1 MAKEVVLNI
10 KLDAT
15 EAIQK
20 IKELAVNTGELK
32 DRKKALNEAIKV
44 EELMYKSLAALQA
57 KGIDVGK
64 DLASREE
71 KLLRVRTQNR
81 EEIALIDTAL
91 KGNSAQTR
99 ELTNDVAGLTESGL
113 RFRDKMAQA
122 FSQAIGPTFAKLSD
136 SVSHAN
142 LEMGKALKT
151 FGAGSA
157 EFLKAAG
164 NAKKMEEAVDAVKQA
179 QIEATAALK
188 KFGENSDEFKKVNDN
203 LRSLEDTAKQV
214 GEEIGTK
221 LEGGFTRLNVQIRA
235 ANKAAQEAAEKY
247 GLASKEF
254 KEAANRVDDLDD
266 QLKRVN
272 ATVGSID
279 LDGKIE
285 TAGRSLQG
293 LVGAFQVGESAA
305 ALMGVEAEDLNN
317 TMLKVG
323 AALAL
328 QDGIKGMIEGAKAA
342 KALALSVGLVTP
354 AAEGGT
360 LAVNGL
366 KLALVSSGI
375 GAIVLLLGLF
385 ASHMA
390 EVARNTEAATKNYED
405 WKTSIRDKA
414 GLTALRDQNDVIKAR
429 IALNAELLKG
439 AKADA
444 ATVKALQEDLAEAEA
459 KADKNRIGSFE
470 EERDAFRDLQA
481 AKRKVFD
488 EQQNY
493 IAKSEED
500 RLDLINRLGLEET
513 ATNAEVLEKYK
524 KLKLEF
530 RKTEAEAD
538 KESLEKNIAGQDEG
552 LKKLSALQD
561 RARKDKEDADK
572 EADKKKERALQEQAE
587 ILKQSEQ
594 NRIEQFQH
602 NEESIQKLLE
612 ETTELA
618 LTDEQRR
625 TNAVRDRFF
634 TEITLLEEKL
644 KAEKE
649 AAEEARRAA
658 EALAS
663 QTDAG
668 TTGPAVS
675 GQSDEAIA
683 AQALAD
689 QKVAIAAQTAADLL
703 ALNTALQEG
712 LAEVN
717 EKTVLSE
724 QDKADRIKKIN
735 EDLISAKQS
744 MDDAVFTFYDSLA
757 DVGNLFAKQ
766 NSATAK
772 LLFGIQ
778 QSVAI
783 GEIVVNAQRQL
794 AAIAASTDAQTVA
807 AGLLGPAAPAAIAAI
822 KATGALR
829 ATSAKINAGI
839 AIATVAAQTVKGF
852 DKGGYTGPGGKYEI
866 AGLVHRDEYVLPKEV
881 VKAIGVP
888 MLDALRGHYTG
899 APVVQGSYANG
910 GFAVPRMTPDQQQS
924 IEQTAVLQTLDLQPV
939 LVYEELRKV
948 AMRVGIRE
956 DRSTL

>member
-385 ASHMA
+385 SGAFVAGFSSC
-390 EVARNTEAATKNYED
+390 EVFRQ
-405 WKTSIRDKA
+405 
-414 GLTALRDQNDVIKAR
+414 LH
-429 IALNAELLKG
+429 AELFQRPIVFFHDGLF
-439 AKADA
+439 ADA
-444 ATVKALQEDLAEAEA
+444 EDES
-459 KADKNRIGSFE
+459 DF
-470 EERDAFRDLQA
+470 
-481 AKRKVFD
+481 
-488 EQQNY
+488 
-493 IAKSEED
+493 SE
-500 RLDLINRLGLEET
+500 
-513 ATNAEVLEKYK
+513 
-524 KLKLEF
+524 
-530 RKTEAEAD
+530 
-538 KESLEKNIAGQDEG
+538 
-552 LKKLSALQD
+552 
-561 RARKDKEDADK
+561 
-572 EADKKKERALQEQAE
+572 
-587 ILKQSEQ
+587 
-594 NRIEQFQH
+594 
-602 NEESIQKLLE
+602 
-612 ETTELA
+612 
-618 LTDEQRR
+618 
-625 TNAVRDRFF
+625 
-634 TEITLLEEKL
+634 
-644 KAEKE
+644 
-649 AAEEARRAA
+649 
-658 EALAS
+658 
-663 QTDAG
+663 
-668 TTGPAVS
+668 
-675 GQSDEAIA
+675 
-683 AQALAD
+683 
-689 QKVAIAAQTAADLL
+689 
-703 ALNTALQEG
+703 
-712 LAEVN
+712 
-717 EKTVLSE
+717 
-724 QDKADRIKKIN
+724 
-735 EDLISAKQS
+735 
-744 MDDAVFTFYDSLA
+744 
-757 DVGNLFAKQ
+757 
-766 NSATAK
+766 
-772 LLFGIQ
+772 
-778 QSVAI
+778 
-783 GEIVVNAQRQL
+783 
-794 AAIAASTDAQTVA
+794 
-807 AGLLGPAAPAAIAAI
+807 
-822 KATGALR
+822 
-829 ATSAKINAGI
+829 
-839 AIATVAAQTVKGF
+839 
-852 DKGGYTGPGGKYEI
+852 
-866 AGLVHRDEYVLPKEV
+866 
-881 VKAIGVP
+881 
-888 MLDALRGHYTG
+888 
-899 APVVQGSYANG
+899 
-910 GFAVPRMTPDQQQS
+910 
-924 IEQTAVLQTLDLQPV
+924 
-939 LVYEELRKV
+939 
-948 AMRVGIRE
+948 RE
-956 DRSTL
+956 DRSRERVAVDQVPPPIFSAPSGGSPCHHIIRAHSLIMSPSLDASASKSLSSRSPYPRRQAHDGKP